1 MLQNFEQRQMT
12 QELKSSESDQKKGRS
27 IDQTGARQD
36 FQPANDFSV
45 KLNSNSSVRKV
56 FGVLS
61 GKGGV
66 GKSIV
71 TSMMAVSMQ
80 RQGYKVAIL
89 DADLTGP
96 SIPKVF
102 GIKGKAHMNANMIEP
117 IKTETGISVI
127 SINLMLDSEEDPV
140 IWRGPLL
147 GKIVK
152 QFWSDVQWGEIDFM
166 FIDMPPGTGDV
177 PLTVFQSLNVDGLI
191 IVTSPQDLV
200 SMIVAKAVNMA
211 EKMNIPIWGLVEN
224 MSYFECPKCHEQ
236 VKIFGESHIERVA
249 EAHGLKIFARIPILK
264 ELALLCDEGQIE
276 RFEGDWFNPLVESL
290 EASIE

>member
-1 MLQNFEQRQMT
+1 MIGESRRSKNAANFEQRQMT
-12 QELKSSESDQKKGRS
+12 QEIKSSESEKKKCRS
-27 IDQTGARQD
+27 IEQTSARQD
-36 FQPANDFSV
+36 FQPVNDLCV
-45 KLNSNSSVRKV
+45 KLNSNSIVKKV

-96 SIPKVF
+96 FIPKVF
-102 GIKGKAHMNANMIEP
+102 GIKGKAHMTSNMIEP

-127 SINLMLDSEEDPV
+127 SINLMLDSEEEPV

-152 QFWSDVQWGEIDFM
+152 QFWSDVQWG
-166 FIDMPPGTGDV
+166 
-177 PLTVFQSLNVDGLI
+177 
-191 IVTSPQDLV
+191 
-200 SMIVAKAVNMA
+200 
-211 EKMNIPIWGLVEN
+211 
-224 MSYFECPKCHEQ
+224 
-236 VKIFGESHIERVA
+236 
-249 EAHGLKIFARIPILK
+249 
-264 ELALLCDEGQIE
+264 QIE